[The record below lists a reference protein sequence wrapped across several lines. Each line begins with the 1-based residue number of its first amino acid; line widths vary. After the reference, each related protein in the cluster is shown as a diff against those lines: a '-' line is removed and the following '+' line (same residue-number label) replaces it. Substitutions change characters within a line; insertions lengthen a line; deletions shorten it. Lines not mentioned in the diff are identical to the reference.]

1 MTAFIRL
8 LFFKRTPE
16 PAHRTQAEE
25 LSKKITKILI
35 GHCEYGQTVEGPVGV
50 CYNTIALGACLLQVF
65 DDRGPE
71 GHLHMVLFI
80 VFQRMGGLDR
90 LLELVT
96 LLLDNADQEGLEG
109 ADKVRAAG
117 GITVALETL
126 SALVRPKAIISNPQS
141 LVLQQRTE
149 MKTSPTDMFIRI
161 RLQIFPYAKRVW
173 ESAWLQHAPVKVAQK
188 GIKAFLTIME
198 GKDEKEKP
206 HPAMPVPPRMYGM
219 VPVAQPV
226 VPVVRAPLTA
236 DAAGVD
242 QLVDMGFAR
251 GSAEQAMIR
260 GRNNVAAA
268 TEMLLSMPHVF
279 ENAAAAAPPAPAP
292 PAEPVVTQEALVLE
306 EDVAGPSETTATTE
320 TAPATTADESME
332 IDKSPTPPPSESAEE
347 VKKALDELR
356 EQAKPDL
363 ATRALALLS
372 GEDALMFDLIPAF
385 PNDESALT
393 LLLKSFSVD
402 DAENLIANKLRLFSI
417 LSVAHEIPELNE
429 ENATLAYS
437 VIKSL
442 PIETKPRPNWLTS
455 LLCFAETVMVLSI
468 NVKTVEIGAEPESIT
483 EIARI
488 EEQDR
493 LLSACRGILAD
504 EATQAEMV
512 TAYRCMVVISKY
524 NNTIDF
530 ADCLAPFKAKL
541 DQRLSTCHQLLAMI
555 LRHGFEDRATLDEV
569 MQSEVRTWFNRD
581 KVTEVGHFVKQL
593 RQATSRHSDSFVDA
607 IEKECALVDP
617 KPVAGVY
624 HIRAKATEKKA
635 VTSDPF
641 SASGTVS
648 HPTMELLVKELGTAT
663 KATLNEEAT
672 SEGYACL
679 IFSLITEVVG
689 SYNSAKKSFV
699 EALRATGLNGP
710 KSRNEISPIV
720 SDLVGCVELGRDLAS
735 DGQKGVKP
743 TRRMIISGW
752 ATSMLVALCSDITTG
767 SDAKVV
773 SEDLTSIRK
782 TVLDAIIKVLKDSST
797 QDANVR
803 YGKLWAM
810 GELVYRLLTAK
821 SAIAPRHDDSSLLLA
836 KAMVEKNFVGLITDA
851 MGGVDLNFPNI
862 KVPLMSLLKALDHL

>member
-1 MTAFIRL
+1 MIAFVRL

-16 PAHRTQAEE
+16 PAHRTQAEN
-25 LSKKITKILI
+25 LALKITRILI
-35 GHCEYGQTVEGPVGV
+35 GHCDYTGTVDGPIGT
-50 CYNTIALGACLLQVF
+50 CYNTIALGACLLQLF
-65 DDRGPE
+65 DDRGPD

-80 VFQRMGGLDR
+80 TFEKKGGLAR

-96 LLLDNADQEGLEG
+96 SLLDNAEQKDLEG

-117 GITVALETL
+117 GVTVALETL
-126 SALVRPKAIISNPQS
+126 SALVRPKAIMTNPQTQ
-141 LVLQQRTE
+141 VLQQRTE
-149 MKTSPTDMFIRI
+149 IKFSPTEMFIRI
-161 RLQIFPYAKRVW
+161 RRDIFPHAKRVW
-173 ESAWLQHAPVKVAQK
+173 ESEWLPNAPAKVAQK
-188 GIKAFLTIME
+188 GVKAFLAIME
-198 GKDEKEKP
+198 GKDEKP
-206 HPAMPVPPRMYGM
+206 PAPTPAPATRVFGM
-219 VPVAQPV
+219 IPAAQPIVPVA
-226 VPVVRAPLTA
+226 RAIITA
-236 DAAGVD
+236 DPAGVD

-279 ENAAAAAPPAPAP
+279 ENAAAAAPAAPV
-292 PAEPVVTQEALVLE
+292 PAEPITTQEELVLE
-306 EDVAGPSETTATTE
+306 PDAAGPSDGTTTE
-320 TAPATTADESME
+320 TAPATTADEGME
-332 IDKSPTPPPSESAEE
+332 VDKSPTPPPTETPEE
-347 VKKALDELR
+347 VRKALDEMR
-356 EQAKPDL
+356 EQARPEL
-363 ATRALALLS
+363 PTRAMALLA
-372 GEDALMFDLIPAF
+372 GEEALMFDLIPAF
-385 PNDESALT
+385 PSDESALT
-393 LLLKSFSVD
+393 LLLKSINAD
-402 DAENLIANKLRLFSI
+402 DAENLISNKLRLFSI
-417 LSVAHEIPELNE
+417 LAVAHEIPELNE
-429 ENATLAYS
+429 DNTTLAYS

-442 PIETKPRPNWLTS
+442 PIETTPRPKWVTS

-468 NVKTVEIGAEPESIT
+468 NVKTVKIGDEPEAIT

-493 LLSACRGILAD
+493 LLAACRGILAE
-504 EATQAEMV
+504 EATQADMV

-524 NNTIDF
+524 NSTIDF

-541 DQRLSTCHQLLAMI
+541 DKRLSTCHQLLAMI

-569 MQSEVRTWFNRD
+569 MQSEIRTFFNRD

-624 HIRAKATEKKA
+624 HIRSKLNEKKA

-641 SASGTVS
+641 SASGPVS
-648 HPTMELLVKELGTAT
+648 HPAMELLVKELGAAT
-663 KATLNEEAT
+663 KATLSEEAT
-672 SEGYACL
+672 SEAYAGL

-689 SYNSAKKSFV
+689 SYNSAKKAFV
-699 EALRATGLNGP
+699 EALRGTGLNGP
-710 KSRNEISPIV
+710 KSRNEISQIV
-720 SDLVGCVELGRDLAS
+720 NDLVGCVELGRDLAS

-743 TRRMIISGW
+743 TRRMVVSGW
-752 ATSMLVALCSDITTG
+752 ATSMLVALCSDITTV
-767 SDAKVV
+767 SDAKAVP
-773 SEDLTSIRK
+773 EDLTTIRK

-803 YGKLWAM
+803 YGKLWSV

-862 KVPLMSLLKALDHL
+862 KVPLLSLLKALDHL